1 MLHKSDEFMKKNMLL
16 SEERL
21 RSAVSVTIPT
31 DVLES
36 LANVASEKEM
46 SGVEAL
52 IQFYVGQG
60 LRRDIEEL
68 RRKHAA
74 ERAKFILGKYSIDPT
89 DFATFD

>member
-1 MLHKSDEFMKKNMLL
+1 MKKTMLL
-16 SEERL
+16 SEERS
-21 RSAVSVTIPT
+21 RTAVSVTIPT

-74 ERAKFILGKYSIDPT
+74 ERAKQILDKYHIDPKIIEEV
-89 DFATFD
+89 AAVMA

>member
-1 MLHKSDEFMKKNMLL
+1 MKKNMLL
-16 SEERL
+16 SEERS
-21 RSAVSVTIPT
+21 RTAVSVAIPT

-68 RRKHAA
+68 RRKYAD
-74 ERAKFILGKYSIDPT
+74 ERAKFILGKYPIDPT
-89 DFATFD
+89 VFATFD